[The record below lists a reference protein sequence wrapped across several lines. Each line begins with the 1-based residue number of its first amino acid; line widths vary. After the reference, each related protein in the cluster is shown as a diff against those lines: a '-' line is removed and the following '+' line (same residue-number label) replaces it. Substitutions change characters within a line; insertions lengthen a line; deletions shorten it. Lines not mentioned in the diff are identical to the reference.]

1 MDLRTTI
8 ALVSSRSEPTVYG
21 TGFVIHA
28 NATRSYL
35 VTCAHV
41 VRDIQKASPDP
52 EDLLVD
58 NTSATIEAIGTPET
72 IDLAV
77 LSVPRLADMPP
88 LPLSKVATEGAM
100 VEVYGQY
107 TIERKSAK
115 LAERLRGTLHKETAN
130 TSTAFKVRSFRLKLQ
145 EDDRIQPGY
154 SGGAVV
160 CEGLAIGVAAVQR
173 DQGSEAIAIMVEA
186 VANIWPGM
194 PPDLFDPVRPSVVPV
209 SSSSVVKSPPVVSM
223 DWNKDRKKALRQALE
238 TVYGEY
244 SKLKVFVTSE
254 LGESLPTIVGD
265 QNMTV
270 ACFELVEWG
279 CAKGRIDELFAA
291 FVAENP
297 GHPLAVSGS
306 APLIAASG
314 ESVGGSGVWRRLER
328 ERLEKQFAMLTK
340 QYQAVS
346 DRLLTEQNPTVVPQL
361 EQQLEEIAAKMMA
374 IEDRLKEL

>member
-8 ALVSSRSEPTVYG
+8 ALISGRTDPTVYG

-28 NATRSYL
+28 DATRSYL

-41 VRDIQKASPDP
+41 VRDIQKKSPDP
-52 EDLLVD
+52 DDLLVD

-88 LPLSKVATEGAM
+88 LPLSKVATEGAR

-107 TIERKSAK
+107 TIEKKSAK

-209 SSSSVVKSPPVVSM
+209 SSSSVVKSPSVVSM
-223 DWNKDRKKALRQALE
+223 DWNKERKKEFRKALQGC
-238 TVYGEY
+238 YGDY
-244 SKLKVFVTSE
+244 SELKVFVGGE
-254 LGESLPTIVGD
+254 LGENLPNIVGD

-291 FVAENP
+291 FVSENP
-297 GHPLAVSGS
+297 RHSL
-306 APLIAASG
+306 AASVG
-314 ESVGGSGVWRRLER
+314 SSSATATRSPSVPNSPTLKA
-328 ERLEKQFAMLTK
+328 LDDDINQQKLQLLTQ

-346 DRLLTEQNPTVVPQL
+346 QQLLTETNAMMRPVL
-361 EQQLEEIAAKMMA
+361 EAQRDQIAKQIRA
-374 IEDRLKEL
+374 LGG